1 VFGVFSVWI
10 YIYAVIETFLIFPF
24 IYSLLIA
31 PILSPIIIHVN
42 TIFSSHVCNIKAALL
57 LTNQIKTVVK
67 KILEKIV
74 ESIFTVS
81 GFVTSIVIIVVVIF
95 LFSGGIYLFKS
106 SSIEAGYTIVV
117 HSTNPVNYLSP
128 DELKSIFDVEKT
140 NWKDF
145 GGKNEEILVFRL
157 GDLTN
162 FFSEEEL
169 GENLE
174 FIPDK
179 ISQLIKENKGII
191 AFVPEEYVLPNCS
204 GKKIDA
210 GKITF
215 GNVFGGKE
223 WMPVAQPAP
232 LFGILPLITGT
243 LWVSFIAILIALPF
257 GLSVAVYM
265 SEVANHKTRNV
276 LKPVIELLSGIPSV
290 VYGFFGLV
298 VVVPLIQN
306 IFGLPVGETGLTG
319 SIILSIMSLP
329 TIISVSEDAMRNCPV
344 SIREASLSLGANRW
358 QTVYKIV
365 IPSSLSGITAGV
377 VLGIGR
383 AIGETMAVLMVTGN
397 SAIIPHSILQPMR
410 TIPATIAAEL
420 GEVPT
425 GSSHYQVLFL
435 LGIILFLITL
445 LINTCI
451 EYISNKN
458 KI

>member
-1 VFGVFSVWI
+1 
-10 YIYAVIETFLIFPF
+10 
-24 IYSLLIA
+24 
-31 PILSPIIIHVN
+31 
-42 TIFSSHVCNIKAALL
+42 
-57 LTNQIKTVVK
+57 
-67 KILEKIV
+67 LEKIV

-81 GFVTSIVIIVVVIF
+81 GFVTSIVIVIVVIF
-95 LFSGGIYLFKS
+95 LFSGGINLFNTP
-106 SSIEAGYTIVV
+106 SIEAGYTIVV
-117 HSTNPVNYLSP
+117 HPANPVTYLSSV
-128 DELKSIFDVEKT
+128 DLKSIFDMEKT

-145 GGKNEEILVFRL
+145 DGKDEDILVFRL

-162 FFSEEEL
+162 YFSEEEL
-169 GENLE
+169 GEEME
-174 FIPDK
+174 FVPDK
-179 ISQLIKENKGII
+179 ISQLVTENTGII
-191 AFVPEEYVLPNCS
+191 AFIPEEYVPYHFV

-215 GNVFGGKE
+215 LDVFTGKE

-232 LFGILPLITGT
+232 LFGILPLIAGT

-257 GLSVAVYM
+257 GLSVAIYM
-265 SEVANHKTRNV
+265 SEVANNKIRNI

-306 IFGLPVGETGLTG
+306 VFGLPVGETGLTG

-329 TIISVSEDAMRNCPV
+329 TIISVSEDAMRNCPL

-365 IPSSLSGITAGV
+365 IPSSISGITAGV

-397 SAIIPHSILQPMR
+397 AAIIPDNILQPMR

-420 GEVPT
+420 GEVPAD
-425 GSSHYQVLFL
+425 SSHYQVLFL

-451 EYISNKN
+451 EYVSNKN
-458 KI
+458 KL